1 MNLAKVARAEVDDG
15 NNIETIA
22 LDSEKP
28 FTLILPVSEEETV
41 TFYDADGNI
50 VETGIN

>member
-1 MNLAKVARAEVDDG
+1 MNLSKVARAEISDG
-15 NNIETIA
+15 SKVETIEINS
-22 LDSEKP
+22 DKP